1 MVRQSVRREACAVK
15 CFASIG
21 DGWADLSRGDGW
33 SGTGAR
39 QLARL
44 GRAA

>member
-1 MVRQSVRREACAVK
+1 MK